1 MSLGNILIMQS
12 GGCTAVINQS
22 LAGIITSYQ
31 NIAPKS
37 RIYGADHGIEGI
49 LSGNIHD
56 ITDIS
61 SEGIKSVGSSPGS
74 ALGSTRR
81 KLLPTDTD
89 TIFNLLDRHK
99 IQTFHIIGGNDSATT
114 GLTFQKEA
122 ASIGYKLTIVNVPKT
137 IDNDLVQTDHCP
149 GYGSSARFVA
159 QATLGAGRDAL
170 AMGISSPITIMEVM
184 GRDAGW
190 LAASASLY
198 KRNNFDPPHYIG
210 VPEIPLDEEKFLI
223 QMEHA
228 YREYGY
234 AVAVVAENVK
244 GINGIIGEQT
254 EPWFTDDFGHPYYEG
269 PSRYL
274 AEQVTK
280 KLGVRC
286 RYEKPGTIQRS
297 LMDSVS
303 KTDSNEAFEI
313 GREASLRAETGQTG
327 IIMCLDRKS
336 GPVYE
341 CSPSTAILED
351 VAGKV
356 RLMPD
361 EFLNVELASIGNTT
375 EEFKNYLEPLTGAP
389 LDIPK
394 YLIEN

>member
-1 MSLGNILIMQS
+1 MQS
-12 GGCTAVINQS
+12 GGCTSVINQS

-81 KLLPTDTD
+81 KLLPTDSD

-122 ASIGYKLTIVNVPKT
+122 ESIGYKLTIVNVPKT

-170 AMGISSPITIMEVM
+170 AMGISSPLTIKEVK
-184 GRDAGW
+184 GRDA
-190 LAASASLY
+190 
-198 KRNNFDPPHYIG
+198 
-210 VPEIPLDEEKFLI
+210 
-223 QMEHA
+223 
-228 YREYGY
+228 
-234 AVAVVAENVK
+234 
-244 GINGIIGEQT
+244 
-254 EPWFTDDFGHPYYEG
+254 
-269 PSRYL
+269 
-274 AEQVTK
+274 
-280 KLGVRC
+280 
-286 RYEKPGTIQRS
+286 
-297 LMDSVS
+297 
-303 KTDSNEAFEI
+303 
-313 GREASLRAETGQTG
+313 
-327 IIMCLDRKS
+327 
-336 GPVYE
+336 
-341 CSPSTAILED
+341 
-351 VAGKV
+351 
-356 RLMPD
+356 
-361 EFLNVELASIGNTT
+361 
-375 EEFKNYLEPLTGAP
+375 
-389 LDIPK
+389 
-394 YLIEN
+394 

>member
-31 NIAPKS
+31 KIAPQS
-37 RIYGADHGIEGI
+37 RIFGADHGVEGI
-49 LSGNIHD
+49 LSGNIPD

-61 SEGIKSVGSSPGS
+61 NETIKSLGAAPGS

-81 KLLPTDTD
+81 KLRPSDTE

-99 IQTFHIIGGNDSATT
+99 IKTFHIIGGNDSATT
-114 GLTFQKEA
+114 GLTFQREA
-122 ASIGYKLTIVNVPKT
+122 ESMGYDLIVVNIPKT

-170 AMGISSPITIMEVM
+170 AMGISSPITIIEVM

-198 KRNNFDPPHYIG
+198 KRDDFDPPHFIG
-210 VPEIPLDEEKFLI
+210 VPEIPLDEERFLI
-223 QMEHA
+223 QMEQA
-228 YREYGY
+228 YRRHGY
-234 AVAVVAENVK
+234 AVAVLAENVK
-244 GINGIIGEQT
+244 GTNGTIGEQT
-254 EPWFTDDFGHPYYEG
+254 EPWFTDDFGHAYYEG

-274 AEQVTK
+274 AEQVTR

-303 KTDSNEAFEI
+303 DIDSAEAFKI
-313 GREASLRAETGQTG
+313 GREATLRAESGQTG
-327 IIMCLDRKS
+327 IIMSLEREPGS
-336 GPVYE
+336 IYE
-341 CSPSTAILED
+341 CSLKTATLEN

-356 RLMPD
+356 RLMPG
-361 EFLNVELASIGNTT
+361 EFLDIELAGVGNTT
-375 EEFKNYLEPLTGAP
+375 DKFKNYLEPLTGSP
-389 LDIPK
+389 LNIPK
-394 YLIEN
+394 HLFRN